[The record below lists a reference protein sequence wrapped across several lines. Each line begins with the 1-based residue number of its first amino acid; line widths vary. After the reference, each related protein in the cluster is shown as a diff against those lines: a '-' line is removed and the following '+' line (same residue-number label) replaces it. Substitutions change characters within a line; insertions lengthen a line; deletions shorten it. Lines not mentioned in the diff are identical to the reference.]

1 MMYNKN
7 SIAKSF
13 PKLFWV
19 LVVSCFVA
27 VSCDDDNGGESMGE
41 PYFMIEED
49 PTSLSVSVEGISQKY
64 VVRSNRDWKV
74 VAQSDNDW
82 VEAFPNEGDNDGI
95 FRFNVDPND
104 SFEDRTANFAFVVDG
119 QEQPVLFRIDQ
130 EANVP
135 YITILNAENGIS
147 VPSAGGEVNIALE
160 TNVEWTYILDDES
173 WITGVEQSENA
184 LILQAE
190 KNTGLERS
198 ITLTIQSTTNGLLEE
213 VEITQSAGNVI
224 LEEDF
229 SWLTY
234 GNRIFY
240 ETAGEK
246 RIDDGW
252 TEEELA
258 RGWTSTENTFTSNQK
273 VVYARPG
280 FVKLGKTNY
289 GGDLISPP
297 LAALDGPT
305 DVQVTFKAVPY
316 ETAGGTQDDN
326 NLIVGVVGPGTTS
339 VPSFTVSNYPDYD
352 ADPDCVLI
360 WEDESSTYTF
370 TITGA
375 TAETQLRF
383 LGGAFDLNGVGAGK
397 NRIFIDDIKV
407 VIIN

>member
-1 MMYNKN
+1 MYSKG
-7 SIAKSF
+7 ILTIKSY
-13 PKLFWV
+13 PKFFWA
-19 LVVSCFVA
+19 LIISCFVA
-27 VSCDDDNGGESMGE
+27 VSCNDDNGDGNIGD
-41 PYFMIEED
+41 PYFMIEDD
-49 PTSLSVSVEGISQKY
+49 PTSLTVSVEGISQKY

-74 VAQSDNDW
+74 VAQSSVDW
-82 VEAFPNEGDNDGI
+82 VKAFPDEGDEDGI
-95 FRFNVDPND
+95 FSFDVDPND
-104 SFEDRTANFAFVVDG
+104 SFESRTVNFAFVVG
-119 QEQPVLFRIDQ
+119 GEEQPVLFRIDQ

-135 YITILNAENGIS
+135 YITIVDGEDGIS
-147 VPSAGGEVNIALE
+147 VPSAGGDVNVSLE
-160 TNVEWTYILDDES
+160 TNVEWTYVLGDES
-173 WITGVEQSENA
+173 WITGVEQTDNSLVLN
-184 LILQAE
+184 AE

-198 ITLTIQSTTNGLLEE
+198 TTLTIQSTTNGLTEE

-234 GNRIFY
+234 GSTIFY
-240 ETAGEK
+240 TTSGET
-246 RIDDGW
+246 RMDNW
-252 TEEELA
+252 TDEEMF
-258 RGWTSTENTFTSNQK
+258 RGWTSTENTFTNNQM
-273 VVYARPG
+273 VVYARTG

-297 LAALDGPT
+297 LAELDGPT
-305 DVQVTFKAVPY
+305 NVQVTFKAVPY
-316 ETAGGTQDDN
+316 KTAGGTQDDN
-326 NLIVGVVGPGTTS
+326 NLVVGVVGPGTTS

-375 TAETQLRF
+375 TSETQVRF

-407 VIIN
+407 EIIN

>member
-1 MMYNKN
+1 MYSKG
-7 SIAKSF
+7 IFIIKSF
-13 PKLFWV
+13 PKFFWA
-19 LVVSCFVA
+19 LIISCFVA
-27 VSCDDDNGGESMGE
+27 VSCDDDNGEENMGD
-41 PYFMIEED
+41 PYFLIEED

-74 VAQSDNDW
+74 VAQSNTDW
-82 VEAFPNEGDNDGI
+82 VKAFPDEGDKDGI
-95 FRFNVDPND
+95 FSFNVEPND
-104 SFEDRTANFAFVVDG
+104 SFESRTANFAFVVNG
-119 QEQPVLFRIDQ
+119 EEQPVLFRVDQ

-135 YITILNAENGIS
+135 YITIVNGENGIS
-147 VPSAGGEVNIALE
+147 VPSVGGAVNISLD
-160 TNVEWTYILDDES
+160 TNVEWTYILEDES
-173 WITGVEQSENA
+173 WITGVQQSENS
-184 LILQAE
+184 LVLEAE

-198 ITLTIQSTTNGLLEE
+198 TTLTIQSTTNGLTEE
-213 VEITQSAGNVI
+213 VEIIQSAGNVI

-234 GNRIFY
+234 GSTIFY
-240 ETAGEK
+240 TTSGET
-246 RIDDGW
+246 RMDSW

-297 LAALDGPT
+297 LAELDGPT
-305 DVQVTFKAVPY
+305 NVQVTFKAVPY

-326 NLIVGVVGPGTTS
+326 NLVVGVVGPGTTS

-407 VIIN
+407 EIIN